1 MINFNLLESTAN
13 AQQGTNSMW
22 TMLIVW
28 AIIIV
33 GLWLI
38 LFRPQSKK
46 RKQEEALRN
55 NMQIGDDITTIGGI
69 VGKVV
74 AIKEETDS
82 IVVETG
88 SDRVRLNM
96 KRWAVA
102 SVDTVHPEDNVK
114 DNKKE
119 SKNSD
124 KKENKK
130 SDKELDK
137 VD

>member
-1 MINFNLLESTAN
+1 MINFNLLETTQATAN
-13 AQQGTNSMW
+13 TGSMW

-55 NMQIGDDITTIGGI
+55 NMQVGDDITTIGGI
-69 VGKVV
+69 VGRVV
-74 AIKEETDS
+74 AIKEETDT

-96 KRWAVA
+96 KRWAIA
-102 SVDTVHPEDNVK
+102 SVDTVHPEDTAK
-114 DNKKE
+114 DSKKT
-119 SKNSD
+119 D
-124 KKENKK
+124 KKEKVK
-130 SDKELDK
+130 LDKETDK
-137 VD
+137 AN

>member
-1 MINFNLLESTAN
+1 MINFNLLEEAAVNSK
-13 AQQGTNSMW
+13 GSMW
-22 TMLIVW
+22 TMLIIYAV
-28 AIIIV
+28 IIL

-46 RKQEEALRN
+46 KKQEEALRN
-55 NMQIGDDITTIGGI
+55 NMQVGDDITTIGGI

-88 SDRVRLNM
+88 SDRVRINM

-102 SVDTVHPEDNVK
+102 SVDTVHTENVTA
-114 DNKKE
+114 
-119 SKNSD
+119 D
-124 KKENKK
+124 KKEDKKNKK
-130 SDKELDK
+130 SDKELENID
-137 VD
+137 

>member
-1 MINFNLLESTAN
+1 MINFNLLEEAAVN
-13 AQQGTNSMW
+13 NKGSMW
-22 TMLIVW
+22 TMLIIYAV
-28 AIIIV
+28 IIL

-46 RKQEEALRN
+46 KKQEEALRN
-55 NMQIGDDITTIGGI
+55 NMQVGDDITTIGGI

-88 SDRVRLNM
+88 SDRVRINM

-102 SVDTVHPEDNVK
+102 SVDTVHTENVTA
-114 DNKKE
+114 
-119 SKNSD
+119 D
-124 KKENKK
+124 KKEDKKNKK
-130 SDKELDK
+130 SDKELENID
-137 VD
+137 